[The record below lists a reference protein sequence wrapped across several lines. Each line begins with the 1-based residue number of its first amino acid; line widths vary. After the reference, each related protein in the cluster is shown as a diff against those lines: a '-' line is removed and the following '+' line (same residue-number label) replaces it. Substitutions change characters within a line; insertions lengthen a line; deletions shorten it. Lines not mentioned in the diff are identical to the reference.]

1 MVVTTTWQF
10 HLKSKVRL
18 ELSRW
23 PQTQSPVHWNKHKCW
38 DGRPTGSMHKL
49 GLAKAYTVRVS
60 QQRLLCLSLIGA
72 YQNYVLCRLICMPIN
87 IGSTAKL
94 RNKLLKRQRWVWRR
108 FWWTYAVVDIG
119 YVFHKLSRDAVAP
132 RLLWRG
138 VTKRYSVRHG
148 RQLRYLYHLKCPQR
162 GWFDGHNFF

>member
-1 MVVTTTWQF
+1 MVVITTWQF

-23 PQTQSPVHWNKHKCW
+23 PQTQSPVQVSTNVVME
-38 DGRPTGSMHKL
+38 DLPVVSTRPSHSLCSQGVPIAAVMSVTDWCVSKL
-49 GLAKAYTVRVS
+49 L
-60 QQRLLCLSLIGA
+60 
-72 YQNYVLCRLICMPIN
+72 LCRLICMPIN

-119 YVFHKLSRDAVAP
+119 YVFTEWLSRDAVAR